1 MIFIPF
7 QKYDFWSDS
16 FSYIRQLYFCSK
28 FLISKY
34 AAMMTWSLTISLS
47 RVRLFWPDLSFG
59 LMTTG
64 RVTNRRPFTEI
75 LRTQGKPDLVRKQT
89 FHLNQLFGKFRL
101 KGKAER
107 CTRRSAGKMTGL
119 VFYFHQFR
127 QTIIRHQS
135 NPRRKKNIQRWRQI
149 ATSDDKKR
157 GPGTK

>member
-1 MIFIPF
+1 MIFGQIPF
-7 QKYDFWSDS
+7 LTFDNFISVPNFS
-16 FSYIRQLYFCSK
+16 FPNMLP
-28 FLISKY
+28 
-34 AAMMTWSLTISLS
+34 WWPGLTISLS

-119 VFYFHQFR
+119 MFYFHQFR

-135 NPRRKKNIQRWRQI
+135 NPGRKKNNQRWCQI
-149 ATSDDKKR
+149 AANDDKIR
-157 GPGTK
+157 DQ

>member
-1 MIFIPF
+1 MIFGQIPF
-7 QKYDFWSDS
+7 LTFDNFISVPNFS
-16 FSYIRQLYFCSK
+16 FPNMLP
-28 FLISKY
+28 
-34 AAMMTWSLTISLS
+34 WWPGLTISLS

-119 VFYFHQFR
+119 MFYFHQFR

-135 NPRRKKNIQRWRQI
+135 NPGRKKIIRGGVRLPRVM
-149 ATSDDKKR
+149 TKKR
-157 GPGTK
+157 DQGQNKGPVTK